1 MALSFSQYV
10 NSWCEQSE
18 ARMLAVF
25 KRAVELLADEL
36 TYGRQNGGRV
46 PWVTGNM
53 ARSLTGALNSIVMT
67 SAAETPPSGD
77 AGAAI
82 AMASLGDVIMLGYQ
96 AIYARRVDGGFVGQD
111 SLGRNYN
118 VEGANFV
125 AYAATQW
132 PVMVALAA
140 EEIQAMV
147 SA

>member
-1 MALSFSQYV
+1 MALSFSAFV
-10 NSWCEQSE
+10 SNWTRQSE

-67 SAAETPPSGD
+67 SAAETPPAGD

-118 VEGANFV
+118 VEGSHFV
-125 AYAATQW
+125 EAAALAW
-132 PVMVALAA
+132 PTMVALAA
-140 EEIQAMV
+140 EEIQAMASV
-147 SA
+147 

>member
-1 MALSFSQYV
+1 
-10 NSWCEQSE
+10 
-18 ARMLAVF
+18 
-25 KRAVELLADEL
+25 
-36 TYGRQNGGRV
+36 
-46 PWVTGNM
+46 
-53 ARSLTGALNSIVMT
+53 
-67 SAAETPPSGD
+67 
-77 AGAAI
+77 
-82 AMASLGDVIMLGYQ
+82 MASLGDVIMLGYQ

-118 VEGANFV
+118 QEGANFV